1 MYSIIFIIFILGL
14 FIGQWAYG
22 LVLIYEGH
30 RKFKLYRCPSCHY
43 FLGFIPVL
51 SWLFA
56 CGKCSKCLRRIDVR
70 RPVIEFVMG
79 FSLAV
84 VCLALYESW
93 YVVEIALFCIIA
105 VIASAV
111 DLKRTILPD
120 TCTLGGIGLALL
132 GAWINPERE
141 FISAILGVVY
151 GGGFLL
157 VLGAVYHFI
166 FKKEGMGGGDIKM
179 LAWIGALVG
188 FRNLLPVLLWV
199 SILGT
204 LYVIYAVIRYNKE
217 RKSLLGMELAF
228 GPYLALATYLFI
240 LFSYPDS
247 SFFIFSIFES

>member
-1 MYSIIFIIFILGL
+1 MFSIASVVFILGL

-30 RKFKLYRCPSCHY
+30 RKISLYRCPSCHY
-43 FLGFIPVL
+43 FLGLIPIL
-51 SWLFA
+51 SWLLA
-56 CGKCSKCLRRIDVR
+56 HGKCSKCLRRIDIR

-79 FSLAV
+79 LSLAV
-84 VCLALYESW
+84 VYLALYDSW
-93 YVVEIALFCIIA
+93 YVIEIALFCIIA
-105 VIASAV
+105 VIASTV
-111 DLKRTILPD
+111 DIRRTILPD
-120 TCTLGGIGLALL
+120 TCTLGGMSLALL
-132 GAWINPERE
+132 GAWVNPERE
-141 FISAILGVVY
+141 FISSVLGVVY

-157 VLGAVYHFI
+157 VLGAIYHFI

-199 SILGT
+199 SVLGT
-204 LYVIYAVIRYNKE
+204 LYVMYAIIRYRE
-217 RKSLLGMELAF
+217 QKSLLGMELAF

-240 LFSYPDS
+240 LFSYQDS

>member
-1 MYSIIFIIFILGL
+1 MFSIACVLFVLGL

-30 RKFKLYRCPSCHY
+30 RTVNIYKCPSCHSL
-43 FLGFIPVL
+43 LGFIPIL

-56 CGKCSKCLRRIDVR
+56 GRKCSKCFRKIDVR

-79 FSLAV
+79 LSLALV
-84 VCLALYESW
+84 SLALYGSW
-93 YVVEIALFCIIA
+93 YSIEVFLFCVIAIIA
-105 VIASAV
+105 STV
-111 DLKRTILPD
+111 DIKRTILPD

-132 GAWINPERE
+132 GAWMNPERE
-141 FISAILGVVY
+141 FVSSVLGVVY

-157 VLGAVYHFI
+157 VLGVAYHFI

-199 SILGT
+199 SVLGT
-204 LYVIYAVIRYNKE
+204 LYVMYAVVRHRE
-217 RKSLLGMELAF
+217 RKSLLGLELAF

-240 LFSYPDS
+240 LFSYQDS
-247 SFFIFSIFES
+247 SFFVFSIFET